1 MIDIKST
8 SSNINCEF
16 HFKGI
21 ALDGHLKDE
30 DVNLASS
37 TLLGDGKTS
46 NDAMGIVIS
55 YSIRVKVNCGT
66 LGGEL
71 VTDVPFK
78 LMTPAPGNSNFIVF
92 DFHMRLII
100 SIYKI
105 L

>member
-1 MIDIKST
+1 M
-8 SSNINCEF
+8 
-16 HFKGI
+16 
-21 ALDGHLKDE
+21 DGHLKDE

-37 TLLGDGKTS
+37 TLISDGKTA

-78 LMTPAPGNSNFIVF
+78 LMHPAPGE
-92 DFHMRLII
+92 LA
-100 SIYKI
+100 